1 MNINDINEN
10 WDFIIGL
17 EIHVQLECN
26 SKIFSNCEYEY
37 DNAPN
42 SQTCPTSLGLP
53 GALPSVNQT
62 AIESAILFG
71 QAVNGNVSESFTFAR
86 KHYFYP
92 DLPKGY
98 QISQF
103 DQPIISG
110 GSIPIWWNDKEYR
123 INLTRAHLEEDAGKS
138 SHNNLSNTSNLDY
151 NRSGA
156 ALIEIVTE
164 PVLVHPEQA
173 KIFMQRVKQIV
184 NYIDI
189 SSAEMEK
196 GKLRCDANISLSKK
210 GSGNFGV
217 KTEIKNIN
225 SFKNVQKA
233 IESEIRRQNKILNNG
248 DKIQQATLTWN
259 NDKNTAEIMRVKEN
273 ADDYRYFPDPDLPP
287 VSLNKSF
294 INNIKLSM
302 PVLPF
307 EYEKKWMK
315 KYDLSLNEC
324 SILSSSK
331 EIAEYFENVVNFKVS
346 PKKVSSWVSTELFRL
361 FNESNSDFNSKKVI
375 AKDLKEIIELIE
387 QNKITKNSG
396 KNILRELFETG
407 KGLKDVLKKGNF
419 DSSKINIKNIIDNV
433 LSIYQNEV
441 LRYKNGEEKLIGF
454 FIGQINR
461 ETKGK
466 VNHELIISELK
477 KKLQN

>member
-248 DKIQQATLTWN
+248 NKIQQATLTWN

-294 INNIKLSM
+294 TDNIKLSKIFF
-302 PVLPF
+302 L
-307 EYEKKWMK
+307 
-315 KYDLSLNEC
+315 LSFKRI
-324 SILSSSK
+324 ILLAFQK
-331 EIAEYFENVVNFKVS
+331 
-346 PKKVSSWVSTELFRL
+346 
-361 FNESNSDFNSKKVI
+361 
-375 AKDLKEIIELIE
+375 
-387 QNKITKNSG
+387 
-396 KNILRELFETG
+396 
-407 KGLKDVLKKGNF
+407 
-419 DSSKINIKNIIDNV
+419 
-433 LSIYQNEV
+433 
-441 LRYKNGEEKLIGF
+441 
-454 FIGQINR
+454 
-461 ETKGK
+461 
-466 VNHELIISELK
+466 
-477 KKLQN
+477 

>member
-37 DNAPN
+37 DNVPN

-53 GALPSVNQT
+53 GALPNVNKA

-71 QAVNGNVSESFTFAR
+71 QAVNGNLSENFTFAR

-110 GSIPIWWNDKEYR
+110 GSVPIWWNDKEYK

-248 DKIQQATLTWN
+248 NKIQQATLTWN
-259 NDKNTAEIMRVKEN
+259 NDKNICLLYTSPSPR
-273 ADDYRYFPDPDLPP
+273 DRQ
-287 VSLNKSF
+287 KSR
-294 INNIKLSM
+294 M
-302 PVLPF
+302 P
-307 EYEKKWMK
+307 
-315 KYDLSLNEC
+315 
-324 SILSSSK
+324 SS
-331 EIAEYFENVVNFKVS
+331 A
-346 PKKVSSWVSTELFRL
+346 
-361 FNESNSDFNSKKVI
+361 
-375 AKDLKEIIELIE
+375 
-387 QNKITKNSG
+387 
-396 KNILRELFETG
+396 
-407 KGLKDVLKKGNF
+407 
-419 DSSKINIKNIIDNV
+419 
-433 LSIYQNEV
+433 
-441 LRYKNGEEKLIGF
+441 
-454 FIGQINR
+454 
-461 ETKGK
+461 
-466 VNHELIISELK
+466 
-477 KKLQN
+477 